1 MAEGARRHQA
11 GLHST
16 VSEKDWLERVQDWDP
31 VGLVLV
37 SHAAVV
43 IALGDVLEPIWAA
56 GLAGGLMA
64 WRLSTG
70 IVARHT
76 DEYSSISWTLRKEG
90 GSLILAAGV
99 IAADAGT
106 ESPFFFWPLI
116 LLAWQALQ
124 LSMRQ
129 LAAMMGIAIATY
141 LSVVF
146 MLTEFTAASFG
157 RLGLLLAFSAVMM
170 LGRVRLE
177 SAQRKAAKS
186 EQLLEDAFSAAPVGL
201 MVSPVSAEPVY
212 MNETAKRMGLGRAFE
227 SFEEGKPLRQM
238 VISAWE
244 NRQTTGPE
252 LFTFRREFADTRYL
266 RVIATPHGSDVD
278 EAVVVC
284 AEDVTAQ
291 VTAGEEQRSFMRFAD
306 HQLRAPLTP
315 IIAYAELLETGEVH
329 PSELGSIASEIG
341 ASARHLQRLF
351 DRMLSVASHRN
362 SSPQQLTF
370 ERASKIISHIDAAV
384 LQDVVVHGEPSTL
397 LWCDPTLV
405 AMALH
410 ELLENGQRFGR
421 APIEMDWTKQNG
433 SIEFR
438 IWDAGPGPDPEISA
452 ETLLADWGQFDT
464 PKMLNSDTGSHLGLA
479 HARILAGLSGGELRL
494 QRNEDE
500 WAFVLSLPASP
511 LSKSGSST
519 GPLRPTRSSE
529 GV

>member
-1 MAEGARRHQA
+1 MADGARRHQA
-11 GLHST
+11 GLPNP
-16 VSEKDWLERVQDWDP
+16 VSGKDWLERAQDWDP

-37 SHAAVV
+37 THAAVV
-43 IALGDVLEPIWAA
+43 IALGHVVEPVWAA
-56 GLAGGLMA
+56 ALSGVLMV

-70 IVARHT
+70 IMARRA
-76 DEYSSISWTLRKEG
+76 DEYSAISWILRKEG

-116 LLAWQALQ
+116 LLASQALQ

-129 LAAMMGIAIATY
+129 LAAMVGIAIATY
-141 LSVVF
+141 LAVVF

-177 SAQRKAAKS
+177 SAQRQADRS

-212 MNETAKRMGLGRAFE
+212 MNEAARRMGLGRAFE

-252 LFTFRREFADTRYL
+252 LFTFRREFGDTRYL
-266 RVIATPHGSDVD
+266 RVIATPHGRDVD

-291 VTAGEEQRSFMRFAD
+291 VTAGEEQRSFMRFAG
-306 HQLRAPLTP
+306 HQLRTPLTP
-315 IIAYAELLETGEVH
+315 IIAYAELLETGQVD
-329 PSELGSIASEIG
+329 PSELGSIATEIG
-341 ASARHLQRLF
+341 TSARHLQRLF
-351 DRMLSVASHRN
+351 DRMLSVVSLRD

-370 ERASKIISHIDAAV
+370 ERASKIISHIDSAV
-384 LQDVVVHGEPSTL
+384 LQDVVVNGEPSTL

-410 ELLENGQRFGR
+410 ELLDNGQRHGR
-421 APIEMDWTKQNG
+421 APIEMDWTRQNG

-438 IWDAGPGPDPEISA
+438 VWDAGPGPDPEISEEA
-452 ETLLADWGQFDT
+452 LLADWGQLDT
-464 PKMLNSDTGSHLGLA
+464 PKMMTPDMGSHLGLA
-479 HARILAGLSGGELRL
+479 HARILAGLSGGELKL
-494 QRNEDE
+494 HRNEDE

-511 LSKSGSST
+511 LSKAASPT
-519 GPLRPTRSSE
+519 GPVRRTQSLE
-529 GV
+529 EV